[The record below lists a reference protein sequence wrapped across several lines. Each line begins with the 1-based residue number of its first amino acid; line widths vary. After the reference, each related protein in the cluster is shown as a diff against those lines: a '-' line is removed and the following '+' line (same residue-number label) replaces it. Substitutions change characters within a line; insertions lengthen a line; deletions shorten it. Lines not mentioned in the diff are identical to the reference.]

1 MVFQL
6 SLGIYLTHDLF
17 TNEKASFYN
26 IEDRLNIED
35 RKVIVGCM
43 FLVDIIVFVI
53 VIAVANLLGIH
64 IYLNI
69 KGYTTY
75 EYICILR
82 EESKKQ
88 RARQNLATSRKIST
102 ARGLE
107 LEALS
112 GDKTANQEAS
122 SSKLQL
128 KSSDKI
134 IPNNYSKPQTFF
146 GNEDSALEL
155 TNLQASSLAKN
166 KQASQECI
174 EPDCENNIHRAWN
187 RIETFSK
194 L

>member
-17 TNEKASFYN
+17 TNEQGSFYN
-26 IEDRLNIED
+26 IEERLNVED
-35 RKVIVGCM
+35 RKVFVGCM
-43 FLVDIIVFVI
+43 LAVDVIVFVI
-53 VIAVANLLGIH
+53 VIAAANLIGIH

-69 KGYTTY
+69 KGYSTY
-75 EYICILR
+75 EYICMLR
-82 EESKKQ
+82 EKSNGQKASQ
-88 RARQNLATSRKIST
+88 ISATSRKIST
-102 ARGLE
+102 ARGFE

-112 GDKTANQEAS
+112 GDKAAPQEAS

-128 KSSDKI
+128 RSSNKI
-134 IPNNYSKPQTFF
+134 LPSNDSKPQTFF

-155 TNLQASSLAKN
+155 TNLQASSIAPN
-166 KQASQECI
+166 KEISQECI
-174 EPDCENNIHRAWN
+174 ELDCENNLHRAWN